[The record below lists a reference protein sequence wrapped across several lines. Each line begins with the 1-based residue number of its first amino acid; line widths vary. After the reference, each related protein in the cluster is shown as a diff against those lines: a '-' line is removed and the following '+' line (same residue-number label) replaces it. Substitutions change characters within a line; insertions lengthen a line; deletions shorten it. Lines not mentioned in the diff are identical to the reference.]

1 MTVSLVDLV
10 QVGTSTSGTG
20 TMTLG
25 SAAAHF
31 RGVSAL
37 TDGASYDYRISDG
50 TTDYEVGTGVYSA
63 SGTTLTRTPLY
74 SSNANAAI
82 SLSGS
87 ATVTITALSASLI
100 ALTQWKQI
108 ASVTVGAPQAVIDF
122 SSIPLTN
129 DGLVLLYNG
138 ASHNDAGS
146 ATLQVQFSNDNGAT
160 KTTAVNIAASIGAAF
175 PISGGL
181 QVIGYAKDFS
191 FAIPS
196 FTTSAASLSAAGGSP
211 SFASIAIK
219 ATGGINFMR
228 LIYTA
233 GSLDAGT
240 FILYGT

>member
-1 MTVSLVDLV
+1 
-10 QVGTSTSGTG
+10 
-20 TMTLG
+20 MTLG

-108 ASVTVGAPQAVIDF
+108 ASVTVGAPQAAVDF
-122 SSIPLTN
+122 SSIPLTW
-129 DGLVLLYNG
+129 DTLILLYKD
-138 ASHNDAGS
+138 ASHDSGS
-146 ATLQVQFSNDNGAT
+146 SQTLQIQFSNDNGAT
-160 KTTAVNIAASIGAAF
+160 KTTAINIGASASGASM
-175 PISGGL
+175 ISGGL
-181 QVIGYAKDFS
+181 LVNGYSRDVS
-191 FAIPS
+191 FAV
-196 FTTSAASLSAAGGSP
+196 P
-211 SFASIAIK
+211 SFATSGSSLFAQSGNPTVNSIAIR
-219 ATGGINFMR
+219 ADGGINFVR
-228 LIYTA
+228 VVYS
-233 GSLDAGT
+233 GGNVDGGT
-240 FILYGT
+240 FTLYAV